1 MTTQPTIEI
10 PTPSGLWR
18 TLAER
23 KRTVFGVMAAF
34 LAVGLAL
41 NLFTPPVYRAS
52 VRVEFPDDA
61 RSPWSGDPVPGRN
74 FQSENVALFTSAELI
89 TNRVILGQLAVD
101 MSRSEPMMLA
111 RAPQSVGKEP
121 HWLTVPIARAAGT
134 GNGAVQYDPV
144 ALGTRVDRL
153 AKEISVQ
160 PVADTRLVDIRVEDG
175 DPVMAKETA
184 DRLAA
189 RFIDWQRTRA
199 AQSDTSGLSFVT
211 AELARVQ
218 ERIEATSAR
227 LAQYGPRTTYQRVKT
242 YHRAPSS
249 PDKDLQRAQADLSE
263 ALQSYRE
270 NHPRVRE
277 LRQQVASLR
286 SNSSASGGGLIASYE
301 TRPVTRIVSS
311 PKQAVLE
318 NDLAVDEALYARL
331 QSRAKE
337 IGLTRQVLTPAV
349 AIVQP
354 ATVDPEPVRPRP
366 LLNLAVSLL
375 AGLFVAV
382 GIALVQGS
390 LSRTIR
396 TAVDAE
402 RLTGLPVLA
411 VLPRRA

>member
-1 MTTQPTIEI
+1 MTTAPSIEI

-23 KRTVFGVMAAF
+23 KRTVFGIVAAF
-34 LAVGLAL
+34 LAVGLAI

-52 VRVEFPDDA
+52 VRVEFPDGA
-61 RSPWSGDPVPGRN
+61 RSPWSGDPAQTRN

-89 TNRVILGQLAVD
+89 TNRVLLGKLAVD
-101 MSRSEPMMLA
+101 MSRSEPTMLA
-111 RAPQSVGKEP
+111 RGPETVGKSQ
-121 HWLTVPIARAAGT
+121 HWLTVPIARASGT

-144 ALGTRVDRL
+144 ALDARVDRL

-175 DPVMAKETA
+175 DPVMAKEAA

-189 RFIDWQRTRA
+189 SFVEWQRSRA
-199 AQSDTSGLSFVT
+199 AQADTSGLSFVT
-211 AELARVQ
+211 AEIARVQ
-218 ERIEATSAR
+218 DRIEATSAE
-227 LAQYGPRTTYQRVKT
+227 LAKYGPRTTYQRVKT
-242 YHRAPSS
+242 YRRATQTS
-249 PDKDLQRAQADLSE
+249 DKDLQRAQADLSE

-270 NHPRVRE
+270 GHPRVRE
-277 LRQQVASLR
+277 LRSQVAALR
-286 SNSSASGGGLIASYE
+286 SQSAGGGLIASYE
-301 TRPVTRIVSS
+301 TRPVTRVVSS

-318 NDLAVDEALYARL
+318 NDLAIDEALYARL

-337 IGLTRQVLTPAV
+337 IGLQREVMTPAV

-354 ATVDPEPVRPRP
+354 ATLEPDPVRPRP
-366 LLNLAVSLL
+366 LLNMAVSLL

>member
-1 MTTQPTIEI
+1 MTTAPSIEI

-23 KRTVFGVMAAF
+23 KRTVFGIVAAF
-34 LAVGLAL
+34 LAVGLAI

-52 VRVEFPDDA
+52 VRVEFPDGA
-61 RSPWSGDPVPGRN
+61 RSPWSGDPAQSRN

-89 TNRVILGQLAVD
+89 TNRVLLGKLAVD
-101 MSRSEPMMLA
+101 MSRAEPTMLA
-111 RAPQSVGKEP
+111 RGPESVGKSQ
-121 HWLTVPIARAAGT
+121 HWLTVPIARASGT

-144 ALGTRVDRL
+144 ALDARVDRL

-175 DPVMAKETA
+175 DPVMAREAA
-184 DRLAA
+184 DRLAVS
-189 RFIDWQRTRA
+189 FVQWQRSRA
-199 AQSDTSGLSFVT
+199 AQADTSGLSFVT
-211 AELARVQ
+211 AEIARVQ
-218 ERIEATSAR
+218 DRIEATSAQ
-227 LAQYGPRTTYQRVKT
+227 LARYGPRTTYQRVKT
-242 YHRAPSS
+242 YRRAPES
-249 PDKDLQRAQADLSE
+249 DKDLQRAQAELSE
-263 ALQSYRE
+263 ALQSYRDG
-270 NHPRVRE
+270 HPRVRE
-277 LRQQVASLR
+277 LRSQVAALR
-286 SNSSASGGGLIASYE
+286 GQSSGGGLITSYE
-301 TRPVTRIVSS
+301 TRPVTRVVSS

-318 NDLAVDEALYARL
+318 NDLAIDEALYASL

-337 IGLTRQVLTPAV
+337 IGLQKEVMTPAV

-354 ATVDPEPVRPRP
+354 ATLEPEPVRPRP
-366 LLNLAVSLL
+366 LLNMAVSLL